1 MTLTYSEKLFEKSK
15 AVIPGGVNSPVR
27 AYGNVGGTP
36 PFIKS
41 AKGAYLTDEDGNR
54 YIEYVNSWGP
64 MILGHA
70 YEPVVDAVREA
81 AGKSTSFGAPTL
93 LEMQIAE
100 LITDIVPHID
110 MVRMVNS
117 GTEAC
122 MSASGLARGYTG
134 RNKFIKFEGCYH
146 GHADMFLVNAGSG
159 VATLGIQDVPGV
171 PSAVAADTL
180 SAPYNNLTRVEEL
193 IAENLD
199 EVAAIIVEPVAGN
212 MGCVLP
218 GGDFLKGL
226 REICDKYDIIL
237 IFDEVMTGF
246 RLAAGG
252 AQEYFNIRADL
263 VTFGKIIGGGLPVG
277 AFAGRQEIMEHVAP
291 VGKVYQAGTLSGNP
305 LAMTAGY
312 TL

>member
-27 AYGNVGGTP
+27 AYGNVEGTP

-41 AKGAYLTDEDGNR
+41 AQGAYLYDEDDNR

-70 YEPVVDAVREA
+70 YEPVIEA
-81 AGKSTSFGAPTL
+81 IKQAADKSTSFGAPTA
-93 LEMQIAE
+93 LELAVAE
-100 LITDIVPHID
+100 LITAMVPHID
-110 MVRMVNS
+110 MIRMVNS

-122 MSASGLARGYTG
+122 MSAVRLARGYTG

-146 GHADMFLVNAGSG
+146 GHADLFLVNAGSG

-193 IAENLD
+193 IAENP
-199 EVAAIIVEPVAGN
+199 EARSE
-212 MGCVLP
+212 
-218 GGDFLKGL
+218 
-226 REICDKYDIIL
+226 
-237 IFDEVMTGF
+237 
-246 RLAAGG
+246 
-252 AQEYFNIRADL
+252 
-263 VTFGKIIGGGLPVG
+263 
-277 AFAGRQEIMEHVAP
+277 
-291 VGKVYQAGTLSGNP
+291 
-305 LAMTAGY
+305 
-312 TL
+312 